1 MIFRIMLSKLQLFK
15 KKSKGFKTPFYF
27 CMLSNLNVII
37 YQFLARQVFALKLS
51 FFIFEQ
57 KISFSLE
64 ELANELNLSKSQ
76 SYTKIKSLTG
86 QTPNELLRRIRLER
100 AYQLLETVS
109 AFINEVGLQ
118 SVYLFHHISQNVLKL
133 IFENYQQMWQ

>member
-15 KKSKGFKTPFYF
+15 KKSKGFKIPFYF
-27 CMLSNLNVII
+27 FMLSNLNVII

-64 ELANELNLSKSQ
+64 ELANELNLSKRQ

-100 AYQLLETVS
+100 AYQLLETGS

>member
-15 KKSKGFKTPFYF
+15 KKSKGFKIPFYF